1 MLQKACIKI
10 VAHAID
16 TYLFFLIIQLS
27 LLQNKRL
34 LWSLFFSANVTTLM
48 EELVLVWMTNHV
60 NLITLSSNHCCCRVF
75 LTGRMWGSPLPH
87 SWNLIFINSI
97 YSSWNLAYLKRG
109 WNLIGQTSLFHVKI
123 TVSVTKSLHQD
134 CGSCYWHLP
143 IFSYHTTF
151 SASK

>member
-75 LTGRMWGSPLPH
+75 LTGGMWGSPLPH
-87 SWNLIFINSI
+87 IWKFANPPPPPP
-97 YSSWNLAYLKRG
+97 YSLPLFGNGICGNCGNCYFKRRKFTLQL
-109 WNLIGQTSLFHVKI
+109 NQTSYNQQWVVDYKDVFRTISNV
-123 TVSVTKSLHQD
+123 
-134 CGSCYWHLP
+134 
-143 IFSYHTTF
+143 
-151 SASK
+151 

>member
-75 LTGRMWGSPLPH
+75 LTGGMWGSPLQH
-87 SWNLIFINSI
+87 SWKFATLWTHRSCFEKGSTGQNHSSLGSHCLMQNS
-97 YSSWNLAYLKRG
+97 YKQNCQSRLRCLAGFWIWWLYL
-109 WNLIGQTSLFHVKI
+109 WI
-123 TVSVTKSLHQD
+123 T
-134 CGSCYWHLP
+134 
-143 IFSYHTTF
+143 
-151 SASK
+151 